1 MLRFPTSFLLILMVA
16 TVGAGSNTF
25 LVDCEGS
32 GNFTNIQ
39 DAIDASAEGNLILV
53 LNHWSSVKDRFK

>member
-1 MLRFPTSFLLILMVA
+1 MVA